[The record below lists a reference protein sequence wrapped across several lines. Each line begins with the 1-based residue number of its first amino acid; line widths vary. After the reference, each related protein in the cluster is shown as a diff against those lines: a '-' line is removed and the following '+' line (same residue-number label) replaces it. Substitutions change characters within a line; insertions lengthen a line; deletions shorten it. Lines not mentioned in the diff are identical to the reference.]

1 MQKDVDASA
10 PTSPKGAALLSPST
24 KQDLSKLAGGVT
36 GIFTRKPSVNL
47 RQPVDLPEL
56 GDARQGNLSVEVWKK
71 AVMEALRRLCP
82 VRGAGHECGCLP
94 MLIRMVCGVFYGLQ
108 FSSVSLRPHCT
119 L

>member
-10 PTSPKGAALLSPST
+10 PTSPKGMALLSPST
-24 KQDLSKLAGGVT
+24 KQDLSKLAGDVT
-36 GIFTRKPSVNL
+36 GIFAKRPSINLRHSVN
-47 RQPVDLPEL
+47 LPEL

-94 MLIRMVCGVFYGLQ
+94 MLIRMVCAVFYG
-108 FSSVSLRPHCT
+108 FIFYRHCT